1 MCQMR
6 IVIFLVSCVFLASA
20 WLNVNSQEV
29 TPPASPG
36 EKPVVRIEEDTKTGL
51 ELWQTSLGRLWI
63 PSPGQ
68 DVIKHLQWEQVVQK
82 VYHHPLVRV
91 RPGDVVIDCGAH
103 IGAFTRVALNAG
115 ARMVVAIEPEQAN
128 LLAFQKNF
136 AQEIKAGKVK
146 LVPKGV
152 WDTTGKLS
160 LHLSTVGDSH
170 SMVIPQNAGKDE
182 TVEVTTLD
190 ALLESLKLAR
200 VDFIKMDIE
209 GAEPKAL
216 RGARKVLMRFQPR
229 LAISSY
235 HQKGDPAEI
244 CSVVWQARA
253 DYLVVSKDLLKW
265 QDGTAVPKVLFFY
278 R

>member
-1 MCQMR
+1 MR